1 MPAIEWVISGVELIL
16 DKTPI
21 VGKLKSVLER
31 DLPMRQLNPEEV
43 TTDLWLAK
51 LCQFL
56 NSKFRSDYGRDYTPE
71 QVRGWI
77 KVYPS
82 TFLVVVQRKFLTWP
96 LKSEAIIATVKL
108 LPLRRDYCADGSFES
123 YDVLPEQLV
132 TDENK
137 AKAVWVGDLVSTN
150 NNLLVLFM
158 ALGYKL
164 EDIEAP
170 VYCRTVIKQLRHILM
185 ERYGAR
191 VINPTGAE
199 ATKATILVLEP
210 SRLRRTPSNSR
221 KRQVAA

>member
-31 DLPMRQLNPEEV
+31 DLPMRQLSPDEV
-43 TTDLWLAK
+43 LTEFWLEK

-56 NSKFRSDYGRDYTPE
+56 NNKFKSDYGRDYTAE
-71 QVRGWI
+71 QVRGWV

-82 TFLVVVQRKFLTWP
+82 TFLVVVQRKLLTWP
-96 LKSEAIIATVKL
+96 LNSEAIIATVKL

-132 TDENK
+132 NDENK

-170 VYCRTVIKQLRHILM
+170 VYCRTVIKQLRTILM

-210 SRLRRTPSNSR
+210 SRLRRSPSNSR
-221 KRQVAA
+221 KRQIAA